1 VSLKRF
7 RSDLKHVLD
16 ASSPRDGFEHRVM
29 EHIERRQ
36 SSRIRTAYS
45 RSARLKGVKPA
56 LAALTAMTILSAV
69 IFTSIRLQSHP
80 ATPLPETTAEL
91 QGIYAVNANE
101 AWAAGWRQSRSA
113 GSQTLIEH
121 WTDGT
126 WQNVTSPSPG
136 STENVLYDISGGRSS
151 MWAVGAV
158 RGLGASQT
166 LILRWGGHSWD
177 LVDSANRGLSDNLL
191 MAVASGRI
199 DDDAWA
205 VGSAADDD
213 RVVSALVEHWN
224 GSTWSLVPTP
234 DFGASASAL
243 TDVVVLPSGDVWVS
257 GSIRESGKPSR
268 ALAMRWS
275 HGAWTVTATPVI
287 GLSTRFNALAGTSES
302 NLWAAGSADEGGR
315 TITLI
320 ARWNNDAWSI
330 TPSPNP
336 GTSGNEIRS
345 VWVAA
350 NGRAWAVGLYSNGS
364 EVRPLAE
371 VWNGAEWILDNPD
384 ASRAGWLNAVA
395 AQDSTVLAVGS
406 TSTGVD
412 GSRGPLA
419 SQIHY

>member
-1 VSLKRF
+1 
-7 RSDLKHVLD
+7 
-16 ASSPRDGFEHRVM
+16 
-29 EHIERRQ
+29 
-36 SSRIRTAYS
+36 
-45 RSARLKGVKPA
+45 
-56 LAALTAMTILSAV
+56 
-69 IFTSIRLQSHP
+69 
-80 ATPLPETTAEL
+80 
-91 QGIYAVNANE
+91 
-101 AWAAGWRQSRSA
+101 
-113 GSQTLIEH
+113 
-121 WTDGT
+121 
-126 WQNVTSPSPG
+126 
-136 STENVLYDISGGRSS
+136 
-151 MWAVGAV
+151 
-158 RGLGASQT
+158 
-166 LILRWGGHSWD
+166 

-234 DFGASASAL
+234 DFGASATAL

-257 GSIRESGKPSR
+257 GSIREPGKPSR

-320 ARWNNDAWSI
+320 ARWNNDGWSI